1 VKSLD
6 REKYLL
12 WSEIAGER
20 QVLNRGNK
28 EPGVL
33 VYKDEHLERFLGDEW
48 KDYLHARK
56 ADLDAAKKALPARY
70 PYLQI
75 VGESTRIGNLKVHLR
90 GSPYNLGEEVPRHF
104 LSVLEPS
111 DPQPFQRGSGR
122 LELAERIAAHP
133 LTARV
138 MVNRIWQHHFGR
150 GIVGT
155 PSNFGRMGD
164 RPSEPELLEYLAGQ
178 FIASGFSIKQLHRD
192 IMLSSTYQ
200 LSTQLVKANVEQDP
214 DNRLFWRANRQRLD
228 AETIRDTLLF
238 VTGDLD
244 LSIGG
249 ASKEL
254 DLKNTRRSVY
264 AKVSRFKLEPYLAL
278 FDFPD
283 PGMTNEVRNVTN
295 VPLQGLFFLNSP
307 QVSQA
312 AEHLVE
318 RLARE
323 AGSEETARIRLAY
336 RLLYGREVTD
346 RELELGREFLRN
358 NARPAAWREYVQAL
372 LSANELV
379 FVN

>member
-1 VKSLD
+1 
-6 REKYLL
+6 
-12 WSEIAGER
+12 
-20 QVLNRGNK
+20 
-28 EPGVL
+28 
-33 VYKDEHLERFLGDEW
+33 
-48 KDYLHARK
+48 
-56 ADLDAAKKALPARY
+56 
-70 PYLQI
+70 
-75 VGESTRIGNLKVHLR
+75 
-90 GSPYNLGEEVPRHF
+90 
-104 LSVLEPS
+104 VLEPS
-111 DPQPFQRGSGR
+111 DPQQFQPGSGR

-164 RPSEPELLEYLAGQ
+164 KPSEPELLEYLAGR
-178 FIASGFSIKQLHRD
+178 FIESGFSIKQLHRD

-200 LSTQLVKANVEQDP
+200 LSTQLVKANIEQDP

-238 VTGDLD
+238 VAGDLD

-249 ASKEL
+249 PSREL
-254 DLKNTRRSVY
+254 DLKNARRSVY
-264 AKVSRFKLEPYLAL
+264 AKVSRFRLEPYLAL

-312 AEHLVE
+312 AEHLAE

-323 AGSEETARIRLAY
+323 AGSDDTARIRLAY

-346 RELELGREFLRN
+346 RELEFGRAFLGN
-358 NARPAAWREYVQAL
+358 NTTPAAWREYGQAL